1 MQHFAND
8 SDSLEEFLLGQIQ
21 SSSKADRALSGRQDE
36 KVVLEEILSKLF
48 SEFRIG

>member
-8 SDSLEEFLLGQIQ
+8 SDSLEEFLLGKIQ
-21 SSSKADRALSGRQDE
+21 SSSKADGVFSGRQDE
-36 KVVLEEILSKLF
+36 KAVLEEPLSKLF